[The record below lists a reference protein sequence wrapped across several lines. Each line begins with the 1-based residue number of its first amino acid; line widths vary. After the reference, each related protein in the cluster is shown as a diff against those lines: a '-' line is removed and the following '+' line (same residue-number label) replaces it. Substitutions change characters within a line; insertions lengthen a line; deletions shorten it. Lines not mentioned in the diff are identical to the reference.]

1 MNKFFFLFLPF
12 LLKAAFI
19 TLPFNFSLKKDEIA
33 KMYIYYDGK
42 KYDLSLR
49 WTLYK
54 NKVLVVLYNY
64 DKFPYQITLFD
75 TYPIDTF
82 RIKIADYPDFKPYL
96 YVKVT
101 QFSDKITSFRIF
113 LNKIYEKK
121 VKIDFYKGK

>member
-19 TLPFNFSLKKDEIA
+19 TLPFDFSLKKDETA
-33 KMYIYYDGK
+33 KMQIYYDGK

-54 NKVLVVLYNY
+54 NEVLIVLYKY
-64 DKFPYQITLFD
+64 DEFPYQITLFN

-82 RIKIADYPDFKPYL
+82 RVKIADYPDFKPYL

-113 LNKIYEKK
+113 LDKVYSKKI
-121 VKIDFYKGK
+121 KIDFKGK

>member
-1 MNKFFFLFLPF
+1 MNKIFFIFLPF

-54 NKVLVVLYNY
+54 NKVLIVLYRY
-64 DKFPYQITLFD
+64 DEFPYQITLFN
-75 TYPIDTF
+75 TYLIDTF

-101 QFSDKITSFRIF
+101 QFSDKITSFEIF
-113 LNKIYEKK
+113 LNKIYEKEI
-121 VKIDFYKGK
+121 KIDFYKGK

>member
-1 MNKFFFLFLPF
+1 MNKIFFIFLPF

-54 NKVLVVLYNY
+54 NKVLIVLYRY
-64 DKFPYQITLFD
+64 DEFPYQITLFN

-101 QFSDKITSFRIF
+101 QFSDKITSFEIF
-113 LNKIYEKK
+113 LNKIYEKEI
-121 VKIDFYKGK
+121 KIDFYKGK

>member
-1 MNKFFFLFLPF
+1 MNKIFFLFLPF

-42 KYDLSLR
+42 KYDLNLR

-75 TYPIDTF
+75 TYSIDTF